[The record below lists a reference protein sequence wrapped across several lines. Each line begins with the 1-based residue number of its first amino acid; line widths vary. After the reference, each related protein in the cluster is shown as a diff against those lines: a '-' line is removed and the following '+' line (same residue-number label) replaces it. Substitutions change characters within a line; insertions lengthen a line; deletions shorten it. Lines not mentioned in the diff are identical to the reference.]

1 MKFIR
6 FDHRTRHAIRH
17 TVHCLIGC
25 GIGEIA
31 GMLIASTLG
40 WHRLGRLTLAVVL
53 AFALG
58 YSLTY
63 RGIRRQTATAGEAL
77 KATIATDTVSI
88 VSMELIDNIIEFLVP
103 NALVVTAASARFWW
117 GLAVALSVAFVVTVP
132 VNRFMMKG
140 GPAHH

>member
-1 MKFIR
+1 
-6 FDHRTRHAIRH
+6 
-17 TVHCLIGC
+17 
-25 GIGEIA
+25 
-31 GMLIASTLG
+31 MLIASELG

-53 AFALG
+53 AFTFG

-77 KATIATDTVSI
+77 KATLATDTVSI

-117 GLAVALSVAFVVTVP
+117 GLAAALSVAFVATVP

-140 GPAHH
+140 TAHH